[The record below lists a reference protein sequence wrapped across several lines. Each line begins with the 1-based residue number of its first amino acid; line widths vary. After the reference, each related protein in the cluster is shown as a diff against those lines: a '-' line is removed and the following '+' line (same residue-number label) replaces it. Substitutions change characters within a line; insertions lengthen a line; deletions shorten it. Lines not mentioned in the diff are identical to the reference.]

1 MRVPW
6 TARRSNQS
14 ILKISLGCSLVGL
27 MLKLKLQYFERS
39 RMVVTLASE
48 VIILMLREPQLEKC
62 CVSTSAPHT
71 LSKEKFLEP
80 EWAGSPTTAA
90 GELRPQDL
98 PDGSTEEK
106 ESVQGAGPGGRP
118 WTGLC
123 CSETPS
129 SSGNWCVSRSLHTP
143 AELRVSAGVLI
154 SEGLL
159 LQRVFCVGFGV

>member
-1 MRVPW
+1 
-6 TARRSNQS
+6 
-14 ILKISLGCSLVGL
+14 
-27 MLKLKLQYFERS
+27 
-39 RMVVTLASE
+39 
-48 VIILMLREPQLEKC
+48 MLREPQLEKC

-159 LQRVFCVGFGV
+159 LQRVFCVGFGVWCLRTIAKILWPCLKEERWATWAEGWEQDLSFRVASLPVLSRPAPLPPLL